1 MTSFPA
7 RVIVRAGALLRPLGD
22 RLVVH
27 RRRADRRSVTPPAS
41 EVAPD
46 YADADPASTVR
57 GATARF
63 IAFG

>member
-1 MTSFPA
+1 VTSFPA
-7 RVIVRAGALLRPLGD
+7 RVLVRAGALLRPLGD

-27 RRRADRRSVTPPAS
+27 RRLADRRSNTPPAS
-41 EVAPD
+41 NVAQAD
-46 YADADPASTVR
+46 SDADPASTVR